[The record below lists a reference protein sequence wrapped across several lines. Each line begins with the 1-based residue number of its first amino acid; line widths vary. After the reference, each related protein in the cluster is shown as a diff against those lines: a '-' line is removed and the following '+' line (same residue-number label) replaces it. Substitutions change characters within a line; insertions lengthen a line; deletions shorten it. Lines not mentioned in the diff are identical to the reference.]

1 MESPGGQQPVSG
13 SKSRGQPGSG
23 QLLVGPWEAKMRAF
37 QPLEGRAHQGCHPA
51 LSGPTEAAQLSG
63 LGAALGRHGCG
74 HIGLGQ
80 GAGPVSAAFLL
91 YLSLAWPHI
100 QQACL
105 LCGTW
110 CPGVQDR
117 RGAVGKAPCPQ
128 PGPVSSARP
137 CPSSM
142 AIPPHGNSPSPT
154 WVPSKQNPFW
164 AVAAAALYV
173 LSATLSRRGWRPGP
187 YPSAH
192 LSALPPVNS
201 GPSPSLPLSCSLSP
215 WSSFRADPG
224 CHGDTAAG
232 TRWQLGAGSGAA
244 AASTASNA
252 RHWLGLISG
261 GTRGFLGP
269 LQASP

>member
-13 SKSRGQPGSG
+13 SKPRGQPGSG

-142 AIPPHGNSPSPT
+142 AISTPRQLPLPDLGALKAKSLLGRGSRGPVRPLCHPLPT
-154 WVPSKQNPFW
+154 WLASW
-164 AVAAAALYV
+164 ALSVCTSICSAACQLR
-173 LSATLSRRGWRPGP
+173 T
-187 YPSAH
+187 
-192 LSALPPVNS
+192 
-201 GPSPSLPLSCSLSP
+201 LPLAPSFMLPFSLVLFQS
-215 WSSFRADPG
+215 
-224 CHGDTAAG
+224 
-232 TRWQLGAGSGAA
+232 
-244 AASTASNA
+244 
-252 RHWLGLISG
+252 
-261 GTRGFLGP
+261 
-269 LQASP
+269 